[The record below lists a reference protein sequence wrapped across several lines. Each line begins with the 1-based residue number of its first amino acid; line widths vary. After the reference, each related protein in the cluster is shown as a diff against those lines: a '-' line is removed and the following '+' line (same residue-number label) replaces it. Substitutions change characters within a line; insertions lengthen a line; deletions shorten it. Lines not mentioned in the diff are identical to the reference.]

1 MLYRRCADM
10 IYGLPEKLC
19 ALREKS
25 GLSQGDVAKRLNI
38 AASNISGYES
48 GDRTPSLPTLLGLSY
63 VYNCSIDYL
72 LGKKQED
79 TSRVTVDITDVPKE
93 HRKIIFDM
101 VDALKKEKE

>member
-1 MLYRRCADM
+1 M
-10 IYGLPEKLC
+10 IYGLPEKLI

-48 GDRTPSLPTLLGLSY
+48 GDRTPSLPTLLGLAY
-63 VYNCSIDYL
+63 VYNCSVDYL

-79 TSRVTVDITDVPKE
+79 VSRVTVDISEVPKE
-93 HRKIIFDM
+93 HRKIIYDM
-101 VDALKKEKE
+101 VDALKKRDKK

>member
-1 MLYRRCADM
+1 M

-38 AASNISGYES
+38 AASNISGYER
-48 GDRTPSLPTLLGLSY
+48 GERTPSLSTLLSLSY
-63 VYNCSIDYL
+63 VYNCSVDYL

-79 TSRVTVDITDVPKE
+79 TSGVTVDITDVPKE
-93 HRKIIFDM
+93 HRKIIYDM
-101 VDALKKEKE
+101 VDALKQDKNK